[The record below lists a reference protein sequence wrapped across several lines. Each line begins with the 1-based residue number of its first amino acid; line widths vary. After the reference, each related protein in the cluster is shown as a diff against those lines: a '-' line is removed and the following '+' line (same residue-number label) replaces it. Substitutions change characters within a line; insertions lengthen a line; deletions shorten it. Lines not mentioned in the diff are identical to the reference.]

1 MIGFVCVRGGRF
13 FMILRICF
21 LCFYD
26 WLYVCFR
33 AVVGSP
39 DRDSSDQVW
48 ECVHVVDVFHFVG
61 G

>member
-1 MIGFVCVRGGRF
+1 MIGFVCDRGGRF
-13 FMILRICF
+13 FMILRIFFCD
-21 LCFYD
+21 D

-48 ECVHVVDVFHFVG
+48 ESVHVVDVFHFIG

>member
-1 MIGFVCVRGGRF
+1 MCSWWKIFYDSEDF
-13 FMILRICF
+13 F
-21 LCFYD
+21 LCFDD

-48 ECVHVVDVFHFVG
+48 ESVHVVDVFHFIG